1 MTDHDVTPRGP
12 ARWLGRLRRFF
23 DPEGEA
29 TRRSVRWLAHK
40 FPDLFEKAQQQ
51 SVEMRGLREE
61 LESQNRRLGA
71 LTRDVGWMRRATTR
85 QRAITANL
93 FQMAGLQE
101 RTVERERSLHERMR
115 RIVASDLPIVVG
127 PWTGEVGF
135 ELMYWI
141 PFLGW
146 LAEQGL
152 DPRRITVISRG
163 GAAPWYRHLTPN
175 YVDLLD
181 LITPDEFRERTA
193 GPKKQ
198 VDASRDL
205 DHEIVD
211 MVRKSRGL
219 EKAGLVHPS
228 TMFRLLS
235 PLFRKRA
242 SVDLVESFTSYRKLS
257 LPVAAPATATMEL
270 PPQYVACKF
279 YFSKAFP
286 DTEAN
291 RAFAA
296 DLIRT
301 ISRDVPVVLLS
312 TALRL
317 DEHSD
322 FQTAGASGVYV
333 VDAHA
338 VPQRNLE
345 VQTRLIAGSR
355 GFVGTYGGFSYLAPF
370 YGVRSVSF
378 FSRRAGFE
386 SHHLELAD
394 RVFDQLLPGGF
405 VALDRR
411 AHELVEPAIARWPH
425 ASNETVHA

>member
-1 MTDHDVTPRGP
+1 MGISDRLGKLVAPAPRQPAPPDSAPTNDSAHDD
-12 ARWLGRLRRFF
+12 LK
-23 DPEGEA
+23 
-29 TRRSVRWLAHK
+29 RSVNSLARQVGQLRGLVHQQAEMLTEALQRAGWQS
-40 FPDLFEKAQQQ
+40 DEEVAQQR
-51 SVEMRGLREE
+51 SL
-61 LESQNRRLGA
+61 
-71 LTRDVGWMRRATTR
+71 
-85 QRAITANL
+85 QRALRALDGHDDI
-93 FQMAGLQE
+93 
-101 RTVERERSLHERMR
+101 
-115 RIVASDLPIVVG
+115 IVG

-135 ELMYWI
+135 ELLYWI

-146 LAEQGL
+146 LSEQGL
-152 DPRRITVISRG
+152 GNRRVTVISRG
-163 GAAPWYRHLTPN
+163 GAAPWYRHLTTN
-175 YVDLLD
+175 YVDLLE
-181 LITPDEFRERTA
+181 LMTPDEFRERTA

-198 VDASRDL
+198 VDASRGFDS
-205 DHEIVD
+205 EIVGT
-211 MVRKSRGL
+211 VQKRLGL

-228 TMFRLLS
+228 AMFRLFSALW
-235 PLFRKRA
+235 RKRA
-242 SVDLVESFTSYRKLS
+242 GVELVESFTSYRPLS
-257 LPVAAPATATMEL
+257 LPVADPATGSIEL
-270 PPQYVACKF
+270 PSQYVSCKF

-286 DTEAN
+286 DTAAN
-291 RAFAA
+291 RAFATE
-296 DLIRT
+296 LIRT

-322 FQTAGASGVYV
+322 FQTSGASGVYV

-411 AHELVEPAIARWPH
+411 AHELVEPAIARWTH

>member
-1 MTDHDVTPRGP
+1 MGISDKLGKLVAPAPRQTAPPDSAQVHDS
-12 ARWLGRLRRFF
+12 ANEDLK
-23 DPEGEA
+23 
-29 TRRSVRWLAHK
+29 RSVNALARQVGQLRGLVHQQAEMLTEALQRAGWQI
-40 FPDLFEKAQQQ
+40 DEEVAQQR
-51 SVEMRGLREE
+51 SL
-61 LESQNRRLGA
+61 
-71 LTRDVGWMRRATTR
+71 
-85 QRAITANL
+85 QRALRALDGHDDI
-93 FQMAGLQE
+93 
-101 RTVERERSLHERMR
+101 
-115 RIVASDLPIVVG
+115 IVG

-135 ELMYWI
+135 ELLYWI

-146 LAEQGL
+146 LSEQGL
-152 DPRRITVISRG
+152 GNRRVTVISRG
-163 GAAPWYRHLTPN
+163 GAAPWYRHLTTN
-175 YVDLLD
+175 YVDLLE
-181 LITPDEFRERTA
+181 LMTPDEFRERTA

-198 VDASRDL
+198 VDASRGFDG
-205 DHEIVD
+205 EIVEI
-211 MVRKSRGL
+211 VQKRLGL
-219 EKAGLVHPS
+219 EKASVVHPS
-228 TMFRLLS
+228 AMFRLFSALW
-235 PLFRKRA
+235 RKRA
-242 SVDLVESFTSYRKLS
+242 GVELVESFTSYRTLS
-257 LPVAAPATATMEL
+257 LPVVDPATAPIEL
-270 PPQYVACKF
+270 PPQYVVCKV

-286 DTEAN
+286 DTTAN

-296 DLIRT
+296 ELIRT

-322 FQTAGASGVYV
+322 FQTSGASGLYV

-370 YGVRSVSF
+370 YGVRSLSF

-411 AHELVEPAIARWPH
+411 AHELVEPAIARWTH

>member
-1 MTDHDVTPRGP
+1 MGISDKLGKLVAPAPRQTAPPDSAQVHDS
-12 ARWLGRLRRFF
+12 ANEDLK
-23 DPEGEA
+23 
-29 TRRSVRWLAHK
+29 RSVNALARQVGQLRGLVHQQAEMLTEALQRAGWQS
-40 FPDLFEKAQQQ
+40 DEEVAQQR
-51 SVEMRGLREE
+51 SL
-61 LESQNRRLGA
+61 
-71 LTRDVGWMRRATTR
+71 
-85 QRAITANL
+85 QRALRALDGHDDI
-93 FQMAGLQE
+93 
-101 RTVERERSLHERMR
+101 
-115 RIVASDLPIVVG
+115 IVG

-135 ELMYWI
+135 ELLYWI

-146 LAEQGL
+146 LSEQGL
-152 DPRRITVISRG
+152 GNRRVTVISRG
-163 GAAPWYRHLTPN
+163 GAAPWYRHLTTN
-175 YVDLLD
+175 YVDLLE
-181 LITPDEFRERTA
+181 LMTPDEFRERTA

-198 VDASRDL
+198 VDASRGFDG
-205 DHEIVD
+205 EIVEI
-211 MVRKSRGL
+211 VQKRLGL
-219 EKAGLVHPS
+219 EKASVVHPS
-228 TMFRLLS
+228 AMFRLFSALW
-235 PLFRKRA
+235 RKRA
-242 SVDLVESFTSYRKLS
+242 GVELVESFTSYRTLS
-257 LPVAAPATATMEL
+257 LPVVDPATAPIEL
-270 PPQYVACKF
+270 PPQYVVCKF

-286 DTEAN
+286 DTAAN

-322 FQTAGASGVYV
+322 FQTSGASGLYV

-370 YGVRSVSF
+370 YGVRSLSF

-411 AHELVEPAIARWPH
+411 AHELVEPAIARWTH

>member
-1 MTDHDVTPRGP
+1 MLT
-12 ARWLGRLRRFF
+12 
-23 DPEGEA
+23 EA
-29 TRRSVRWLAHK
+29 LQRAGWQSDEEV
-40 FPDLFEKAQQQ
+40 AQQR
-51 SVEMRGLREE
+51 SL
-61 LESQNRRLGA
+61 
-71 LTRDVGWMRRATTR
+71 
-85 QRAITANL
+85 QRALRALDGHDDI
-93 FQMAGLQE
+93 
-101 RTVERERSLHERMR
+101 
-115 RIVASDLPIVVG
+115 IVG

-135 ELMYWI
+135 ELLYWI
-141 PFLGW
+141 PFLNW
-146 LAEQGL
+146 LSEQGL
-152 DPRRITVISRG
+152 GNRRVTVISRG
-163 GAAPWYRHLTPN
+163 GAAPWYRHLTTN
-175 YVDLLD
+175 YVDLLE
-181 LITPDEFRERTA
+181 LMTPDEFRERTA

-198 VDASRDL
+198 VDASRGFDG
-205 DHEIVD
+205 EIVEI
-211 MVRKSRGL
+211 VQKRLGL

-228 TMFRLLS
+228 AMFRLFSALW
-235 PLFRKRA
+235 RKRA
-242 SVDLVESFTSYRKLS
+242 GVELVESFTSYRSLS
-257 LPVAAPATATMEL
+257 LPVDDPATATMEL
-270 PPQYVACKF
+270 PPQYVTCKF

-286 DTEAN
+286 DTANN

-301 ISRDVPVVLLS
+301 ISRDVPLVLLS

-338 VPQRNLE
+338 VPHRNLE

-411 AHELVEPAIARWPH
+411 AHELVQPAIARWSH

>member
-1 MTDHDVTPRGP
+1 MGISDRLGKLVAP
-12 ARWLGRLRRFF
+12 ASRQTAPP
-23 DPEGEA
+23 DPASALDAANEDLK
-29 TRRSVRWLAHK
+29 RSVNTLARQVGQLRGLVHQQA
-40 FPDLFEKAQQQ
+40 DMLTEALQRAGWQSGEEVAQQ
-51 SVEMRGLREE
+51 R
-61 LESQNRRLGA
+61 A
-71 LTRDVGWMRRATTR
+71 L
-85 QRAITANL
+85 QRALRALDGHDDI
-93 FQMAGLQE
+93 
-101 RTVERERSLHERMR
+101 
-115 RIVASDLPIVVG
+115 IVG

-135 ELMYWI
+135 ELLYWI

-152 DPRRITVISRG
+152 GSRRVTVISRG
-163 GAAPWYRHLTPN
+163 GAAPWYRHLTPH
-175 YVDLLD
+175 YVDLLE
-181 LITPDEFRERTA
+181 LMTPDEFRERTA

-198 VDASRDL
+198 VDASRDF
-205 DHEIVD
+205 DRDIVET
-211 MVRKSRGL
+211 VQRRLGL

-228 TMFRLLS
+228 AMFRLFSALW
-235 PLFRKRA
+235 RKRA
-242 SVDLVESFTSYRKLS
+242 GAELVESFTSYRTLS
-257 LPVAAPATATMEL
+257 LPAADPAADTMEL
-270 PPQYVACKF
+270 PPHYVVCKF

-286 DTEAN
+286 DTAAN

-296 DLIRT
+296 DLVRT

-322 FQTAGASGVYV
+322 FQTTGASGVYV

-338 VPQRNLE
+338 VPHRNLE
-345 VQTRLIAGSR
+345 VQSRLIAGAR

-386 SHHLELAD
+386 SHHLQLAD

-411 AHELVEPAIARWPH
+411 AHELVEPAIARWTH
-425 ASNETVHA
+425 APNETVHA

>member
-1 MTDHDVTPRGP
+1 MGISDRLGKLVAP
-12 ARWLGRLRRFF
+12 ASRQTAPP
-23 DPEGEA
+23 DPASALDAANEDLK
-29 TRRSVRWLAHK
+29 RSVNTLARQVGQ
-40 FPDLFEKAQQQ
+40 L
-51 SVEMRGLREE
+51 RGLVHQQADMLTE
-61 LESQNRRLGA
+61 A
-71 LTRDVGWMRRATTR
+71 L
-85 QRAITANL
+85 QRAGWQSDEEVTQQRA
-93 FQMAGLQE
+93 LQ
-101 RTVERERSLHERMR
+101 RALRALDGHDD
-115 RIVASDLPIVVG
+115 IIVG

-135 ELMYWI
+135 ELLYWI

-152 DPRRITVISRG
+152 GSRRVTVISRG
-163 GAAPWYRHLTPN
+163 GAALWYRHLTPH
-175 YVDLLD
+175 YVDLLE
-181 LITPDEFRERTA
+181 LMTPDEFREQTT

-198 VDASRDL
+198 VDKSRGF
-205 DHEIVD
+205 DHEIVET
-211 MVRKSRGL
+211 VQRRLGL

-228 TMFRLLS
+228 AMFRLFSALW
-235 PLFRKRA
+235 RKRA
-242 SVDLVESFTSYRKLS
+242 GVELVESFTSYRTLS
-257 LPVAAPATATMEL
+257 VPAADPSAGTMEL
-270 PPQYVACKF
+270 PPHYVVCKF

-286 DTEAN
+286 DTAAN

-296 DLIRT
+296 DLVHT

-322 FQTAGASGVYV
+322 FQITGASGVYV

-338 VPQRNLE
+338 VPHRNLE
-345 VQTRLIAGSR
+345 VQTRLIAGAR

-386 SHHLELAD
+386 SHHLQLAD

-411 AHELVEPAIARWPH
+411 AHELVEPAVARWIR

>member
-1 MTDHDVTPRGP
+1 MAPAPRQTRSSEP
-12 ARWLGRLRRFF
+12 ASAA
-23 DPEGEA
+23 DPANEDLK
-29 TRRSVRWLAHK
+29 RSVHALARQVGQLRGLVYQQS
-40 FPDLFEKAQQQ
+40 DMLTEALQRAGWQSDEDAAQQR
-51 SVEMRGLREE
+51 SL
-61 LESQNRRLGA
+61 
-71 LTRDVGWMRRATTR
+71 
-85 QRAITANL
+85 QRALRAIEGHAD
-93 FQMAGLQE
+93 
-101 RTVERERSLHERMR
+101 
-115 RIVASDLPIVVG
+115 IIVG

>member
-1 MTDHDVTPRGP
+1 MGISDRLGKLVTPAPRQTATPDP
-12 ARWLGRLRRFF
+12 APASDSANEDLK
-23 DPEGEA
+23 
-29 TRRSVRWLAHK
+29 RSVNALARQVGQLRGLVHQQA
-40 FPDLFEKAQQQ
+40 DMLTEALQRAGWQSDEEVAQQR
-51 SVEMRGLREE
+51 SL
-61 LESQNRRLGA
+61 
-71 LTRDVGWMRRATTR
+71 
-85 QRAITANL
+85 QRALRALDGHDDI
-93 FQMAGLQE
+93 
-101 RTVERERSLHERMR
+101 
-115 RIVASDLPIVVG
+115 IVG

-135 ELMYWI
+135 ELLYWI

-152 DPRRITVISRG
+152 ASRRVTVVSRG
-163 GAAPWYRHLTPN
+163 GAAPWYRHLTTN
-175 YVDLLD
+175 YVDLLE
-181 LITPDEFRERTA
+181 LMTADEFRERTA

-198 VDASRDL
+198 VDASRGFDS
-205 DHEIVD
+205 EIVET
-211 MVRKSRGL
+211 VQRRLGL

-228 TMFRLLS
+228 AMFRLFSALW
-235 PLFRKRA
+235 RKRA
-242 SVDLVESFTSYRKLS
+242 GVELVESFTSYRTLS
-257 LPVAAPATATMEL
+257 LPVADAAAETMEL
-270 PPQYVACKF
+270 PSQYVACKF

-286 DTEAN
+286 DTTAN

-296 DLIRT
+296 ELIRT

-312 TALRL
+312 TAVRL

-322 FQTAGASGVYV
+322 FQASGASGVYV
-333 VDAHA
+333 VDAHG

-345 VQTRLIAGSR
+345 VQTRLIAGAR

-411 AHELVEPAIARWPH
+411 AHELVEPAIARWTHP
-425 ASNETVHA
+425 SNETVHA

>member
-1 MTDHDVTPRGP
+1 MLT
-12 ARWLGRLRRFF
+12 
-23 DPEGEA
+23 EA
-29 TRRSVRWLAHK
+29 LQRAGWQSDEEV
-40 FPDLFEKAQQQ
+40 AQQR
-51 SVEMRGLREE
+51 SL
-61 LESQNRRLGA
+61 
-71 LTRDVGWMRRATTR
+71 
-85 QRAITANL
+85 QRALRAIE
-93 FQMAGLQE
+93 G
-101 RTVERERSLHERMR
+101 HDD
-115 RIVASDLPIVVG
+115 IIVG

-135 ELMYWI
+135 ELLYWI

-152 DPRRITVISRG
+152 GSRRVTVISRG
-163 GAAPWYRHLTPN
+163 GAAPWYRHLTTQ
-175 YVDLLD
+175 YVDLLE
-181 LITPDEFRERTA
+181 LMTPDEFRERTA

-198 VDASRDL
+198 VDASRNFDG
-205 DHEIVD
+205 EIVET
-211 MVRKSRGL
+211 VQRRLGL
-219 EKAGLVHPS
+219 EKAGHVHPS
-228 TMFRLLS
+228 AMFRLFSALW
-235 PLFRKRA
+235 RKRA
-242 SVDLVESFTSYRKLS
+242 GVELVESFTSYRTLS
-257 LPVAAPATATMEL
+257 LPDADPAAGMMEL
-270 PPQYVACKF
+270 PPQYVVCKF

-286 DTEAN
+286 DTTAN

-296 DLIRT
+296 DLVRT

-322 FQTAGASGVYV
+322 FQTAGGSGVYV
-333 VDAHA
+333 VDSHA
-338 VPQRNLE
+338 VPHRNLE
-345 VQTRLIAGSR
+345 VQTRLIAGAR

-386 SHHLELAD
+386 SHHLQLAD

-411 AHELVEPAIARWPH
+411 AHALVEPAIARWIR

>member
-1 MTDHDVTPRGP
+1 MGISDRLGKLVASAPRQVAPSDP
-12 ARWLGRLRRFF
+12 ASALDAANEDLK
-23 DPEGEA
+23 
-29 TRRSVRWLAHK
+29 RSVNTLARQVGQLRGLVHQQA
-40 FPDLFEKAQQQ
+40 DMLTEALQRAGWQSDEDVAQQ
-51 SVEMRGLREE
+51 R
-61 LESQNRRLGA
+61 A
-71 LTRDVGWMRRATTR
+71 L
-85 QRAITANL
+85 QRALRALDGHDDI
-93 FQMAGLQE
+93 
-101 RTVERERSLHERMR
+101 
-115 RIVASDLPIVVG
+115 IVG

-135 ELMYWI
+135 ELLYWI

-152 DPRRITVISRG
+152 GSRRVTVISRG
-163 GAAPWYRHLTPN
+163 GAAPWYRHLTTQ
-175 YVDLLD
+175 YVDLLE
-181 LITPDEFRERTA
+181 LMTPDEFRKRTA

-198 VDASRDL
+198 VDASRDF
-205 DHEIVD
+205 DSAIVET
-211 MVRKSRGL
+211 VQRRLGL
-219 EKAGLVHPS
+219 EKAGHVHPS
-228 TMFRLLS
+228 AMFRLFSALW
-235 PLFRKRA
+235 RKRA
-242 SVDLVESFTSYRKLS
+242 GVDLIESFTSYRTLS
-257 LPVAAPATATMEL
+257 LPDADAPAGTMEL
-270 PPQYVACKF
+270 PPKYVVCKF

-286 DTEAN
+286 DTAAN

-296 DLIRT
+296 DLVRT

-345 VQTRLIAGSR
+345 VQTRLIAGAR

-386 SHHLELAD
+386 NHHLQLAD

-411 AHELVEPAIARWPH
+411 AHALVEPAVAGWIR
-425 ASNETVHA
+425 ASNETIHA